1 MSKVT
6 TRAVIVSLV
15 LALGTAGCSGGSSAK
30 APTIP
35 EVLVVKCAGDFAAH
49 VEDARGFTRAGQ
61 DPPGRR
67 RGHVARPAPGRA
79 VGRYGGAVDPCA
91 TAADRADRESHQP
104 ADREKSRSCC
114 ARAQLDRSGA
124 PPGSPCRTAVGAA
137 RAAAGHS

>member
-67 RGHVARPAPGRA
+67 RGHVARPAPGRT
-79 VGRYGGAVDPCA
+79 VGRYGSAVDPCA
-91 TAADRADRESHQP
+91 AAADRADRESHQP
-104 ADREKSRSCC
+104 ADREEPRSSHT
-114 ARAQLDRSGA
+114 RTQPDRSGA
-124 PPGSPCRTAVGAA
+124 SPRSPGRTAVGA
-137 RAAAGHS
+137 S